1 MVSILAC
8 VEEVLIGKGSP
19 LVAAVSIFVMVL
31 IPRGSSAFNQ
41 PPMNLG
47 FTNFADGGPPSGN
60 QPGFILFHNTMWID
74 ASTFRDGN
82 GDKLPGRNEASI
94 LVGTA
99 ELVYF
104 TPFKDPLTGGLFG
117 WDTIIPV
124 VAGTV
129 TTAADPS
136 GTSRSNR
143 GGLGDIIFGPALQ
156 WNDHTLF
163 GMPYLHRFE
172 VEISAP
178 TGDFDPRFTF
188 NPGSNVWT
196 IQPHYVQTLWFLPYL
211 NLETSFRHHWRY
223 STENPDTQI
232 KPGQVYYVN
241 YAASYGL
248 TQSLRVGL
256 NGYYVQQLTDD
267 EFRGE
272 DIENSKE
279 RVFSLGPGLLYN
291 KGGLTFML
299 NYFHEFGVENRP
311 EGYRL
316 QGRLVYRF

>member
-1 MVSILAC
+1 MASILSFMEAL
-8 VEEVLIGKGSP
+8 LIGKRKH
-19 LVAAVSIFVMVL
+19 LVAVVGIFAMVL
-31 IPRGSSAFNQ
+31 VPRSTSAFNQ

-47 FTNFADGGPPSGN
+47 FTNFADAGAPPGN
-60 QPGFILFHNTMWID
+60 LPGFILFHNTMWID

-82 GDKLPGRNEASI
+82 GDKLPGRNEAST
-94 LVGTA
+94 LVATA

-129 TTAADPS
+129 TTASDPS

-178 TGDFDPRFTF
+178 TGDFDPRFVF

-196 IQPHYVQTLWFLPYL
+196 IQPHYVQTLWFLPYM

-241 YAASYGL
+241 YAAS
-248 TQSLRVGL
+248 
-256 NGYYVQQLTDD
+256 
-267 EFRGE
+267 
-272 DIENSKE
+272 
-279 RVFSLGPGLLYN
+279 
-291 KGGLTFML
+291 
-299 NYFHEFGVENRP
+299 
-311 EGYRL
+311 
-316 QGRLVYRF
+316 